1 VGSVD
6 YTTSFRVGPVSDT
19 IEFFGQ
25 IRKDSDDIPGIVPA
39 KCSEDNWH
47 HVTWSGENLIALSEQ
62 HHSKLVSFKQC
73 VELLGKVDGVAG
85 IAETGFL
92 VLGARIRHQNVL
104 SFEIDGL
111 IIVEHGPDIF
121 TTQNLIALVV
131 GFVYVLNQYR
141 GLGSGHNVYF
151 LSYCYTLFMLEN
163 QLTTRIK
170 IPHHRSPHSPW
181 LRLVSVPEF

>member
-1 VGSVD
+1 MG
-6 YTTSFRVGPVSDT
+6 YTTSFRVGPVSDNAGLWDQT
-19 IEFFGQ
+19 Q
-25 IRKDSDDIPGIVPA
+25 MDSDDIPGIVPA

-62 HHSKLVSFKQC
+62 HHSELVSFKQC

-111 IIVEHGPDIF
+111 IVVEHGPDAF
-121 TTQNLIALVV
+121 TTQNLITLVV
-131 GFVYVLNQYR
+131 GFVYVLNQYC

-170 IPHHRSPHSPW
+170 IPHHRSPHSLW
-181 LRLVSVPEF
+181 LRLASDPGFW

>member
-1 VGSVD
+1 MD

-19 IEFFGQ
+19 AELSDQ
-25 IRKDSDDIPGIVPA
+25 TRKDSDNIPEIVLA
-39 KCSEDNWH
+39 KCSEDNQH

-62 HHSKLVSFKQC
+62 HHSELVSFKQC
-73 VELLGKVDGVAG
+73 VEFFGKVDGVSG
-85 IAETGFL
+85 ITETGFF

-104 SFEIDGL
+104 CFEIDGL
-111 IIVEHGPDIF
+111 IVVEHCPDAF
-121 TTQNLIALVV
+121 TTQNLIAFVV

-170 IPHHRSPHSPW
+170 IPHHRSPRSPW
-181 LRLVSVPEF
+181 LQLASVPEF